1 MFGFARS
8 KIGIFL
14 CLILGVVFLSSCS
27 VINSLI
33 GEAKVRPPEVS
44 FAGGKLSGLSFD
56 AADFLFDLE
65 ILNPNGVGLKMSGFD
80 YNRPS
85 QKVILLI
92 TDGEDHET
100 DTLAVAQQAADEG
113 IMLYTIGFGSPQGE
127 PIPEYNTQ
135 REVVGFKRDQQG
147 EVVLSKLDEAT
158 LQQIAQIGHGRY
170 FRASADGSELEALLG
185 ALSTLQKAKLASQME
200 TWAVERFQG
209 FLLVALLALLVSE
222 FIPDR
227 LRQKVALK
235 RAAMSGQTALATAA
249 GSQS

>member
-80 YNRPS
+80 YNF
-85 QKVILLI
+85 LI
-92 TDGEDHET
+92 DGASF
-100 DTLAVAQQAADEG
+100 LKGQQDRG
-113 IMLYTIGFGSPQGE
+113 
-127 PIPEYNTQ
+127 
-135 REVVGFKRDQQG
+135 
-147 EVVLSKLDEAT
+147 
-158 LQQIAQIGHGRY
+158 LQ
-170 FRASADGSELEALLG
+170 L
-185 ALSTLQKAKLASQME
+185 
-200 TWAVERFQG
+200 
-209 FLLVALLALLVSE
+209 
-222 FIPDR
+222 
-227 LRQKVALK
+227 
-235 RAAMSGQTALATAA
+235 AA
-249 GSQS
+249 GGKSNVQIPVSLNFLDLYKTFQNLMDQDRSKYRIDCTGSATCL